1 MTSESPTP
9 PPSREEEFETVAIE
23 DEMKS
28 SYLDYAMSVIV
39 SRALPDVRDGLKP
52 VHRRIV
58 HAMNEGGYDATKP
71 YKKSARIVGDV
82 MGKYHPHGDSAI
94 YDSMVRMAQDFS
106 LRLPLIDGQG
116 NFGSMDGDRAAAM
129 RYTEARMAKS
139 AHALIDDID
148 KDTVDF
154 QPNYDD
160 SQREPTVLPARFPN
174 LLVNGAG
181 GIAVGMA
188 TNIPPHNLG
197 EVLDGCLAVIED
209 PYITIEGLMQFVKG
223 PDFPTG
229 GLIMGKQ
236 GIHSAFHTGRGSV
249 IMRGRTEIEER
260 AKGREAI
267 IISEVPYQVNKARMV
282 ATMAECV
289 RDKRIEGI
297 SDIRDESDRHGVRVV
312 VEIKRDAMAEV
323 VLNQLFKHTPLQ
335 TSFGVNMLALNQGRP
350 QQMNLKEILQA
361 FVAFREQV
369 IRRRTIFLLGKARD
383 KAHLLVGLAIAV
395 ANIDEVIA
403 LIRKAPNPQV
413 AREQLME
420 REWPAGEVV
429 PLIEL
434 IDEPGRLVDANG
446 NYKLSEIQARGI
458 LELRLHRLTGLERDK
473 IADDLRALGDEIKE
487 LLEILGS
494 REKLYGILRD
504 ELEEMREKFANPRRT
519 SLEEAE
525 FEHDIEDLIQR
536 EDMVVTVTN
545 TGYIKRVP
553 LSTYRAQ
560 RRGGKGRSGM
570 SMRDEDFV
578 SQVFVVN
585 THTPVLFFSSTG
597 IVYKLKVYKLPLG
610 GPTARGQAMVN
621 ILPLDQGETISTMM
635 PLPEDESTWNEMFV
649 MFSTA
654 SGGVRR
660 NSLSDFTNVMTNGK
674 IAMKLDEGDRL
685 VGVQVCSEGDDVLL
699 AAKNGKCIRFPVSKK
714 DDAGNEKGVRVF
726 ASRASTGVRGMRLA
740 KGDEVVT
747 MSILRHIDFLTE
759 ERDAYLKVQSARRR
773 AEGAEGEGGD
783 DLITDPT
790 QLGLSEER
798 FAEMEAMEDFI
809 LTITEN
815 GYGKRTSAYEY
826 RIAGRGGQG
835 ITNIET
841 TKRNGSVVASF
852 PVETEDQLVM
862 VSDGGQLIRTTV
874 VDIRIAGRNTQGVTL
889 FKTAKGE
896 HVVSVTRLTEV
907 EDDEFDGE
915 EGAEGEQ
922 AASEAPQASAGDASA
937 VPAGDEPATDEPA
950 TDQSDGGEQ
959 SE

>member
-1 MTSESPTP
+1 MTSESTTP
-9 PPSREEEFETVAIE
+9 PASPEEGFSSVAIE

-58 HAMNEGGYDATKP
+58 HAMNEGGYDANKP

-94 YDSMVRMAQDFS
+94 YDAMVRMAQDFS
-106 LRLPLIDGQG
+106 LRLPLVDGQG

-197 EVLDGCLAVIED
+197 EVLDGCMAVIDD
-209 PYITIEGLMQFVKG
+209 PAITIDGLMEYVKA

-236 GIHSAFHTGRGSV
+236 GIHKAFHTGRGSIV
-249 IMRGRTEIEER
+249 MRGRTEIEER
-260 AKGREAI
+260 PKNREAI
-267 IISEVPYQVNKARMV
+267 VITEVPYQVNKARMV
-282 ATMAECV
+282 EIMAECV
-289 RDKRIEGI
+289 RDKKIEGI

-323 VLNQLFKHTPLQ
+323 VLNQLFKFTPLQ
-335 TSFGVNMLALNQGRP
+335 TSFGVNMLALNKGRP

-361 FVAFREQV
+361 FVEFREEV

-395 ANIDEVIA
+395 ANIDEVIK
-403 LIRKAPNPQV
+403 LIRSAPNPQV
-413 AREQLME
+413 ARAELMA
-420 REWPAGEVV
+420 RDWPALDVK

-434 IDEPGRLVDANG
+434 IDEPGRLVSEEG
-446 NYKLSEIQARGI
+446 NYKLSEAQARAI

-473 IADDLRALGDEIKE
+473 IAEDLTGLGEEIKE
-487 LLEILGS
+487 LLLILGS
-494 REKLYGILRD
+494 RDRLYEILRE
-504 ELEEMREKFANPRRT
+504 ELEEMRDQFANDRRT

-536 EDMVVTVTN
+536 EDMVVTVSN

-570 SMRDEDFV
+570 STRDEDFV

-585 THTPVLFFSSTG
+585 THTPVLFFSNKG
-597 IVYKLKVYKLPLG
+597 MVYKLKVYKLPLG
-610 GPTARGQAMVN
+610 SPTARGQAMVN
-621 ILPLDQGETISTMM
+621 LLPLDQGETITTMM
-635 PLPEDESTWNEMFV
+635 PLPEDEETWGDMFV
-649 MFSTA
+649 MFATA
-654 SGGVRR
+654 SGNARR
-660 NSLSDFTNVMTNGK
+660 NALSDFTNVMANGK
-674 IAMKLDEGDRL
+674 IAMKLDEDDVL
-685 VGVQVCSEGDDVLL
+685 VGVQVCTEQDDVLL
-699 AAKNGKCIRFPVSKK
+699 AAKNGKCIRFPV
-714 DDAGNEKGVRVF
+714 EGVRVF
-726 ASRASTGVRGMRLA
+726 ASRASTGVRGMRL
-740 KGDEVVT
+740 KGDDEVMT
-747 MSILRHIDFLTE
+747 MSIVRHVDFDTE
-759 ERDAYLKVQSARRR
+759 ERDNYLKVQSARRR
-773 AEGAEGEGGD
+773 AANGEGENGD
-783 DLITDPT
+783 ELITDPT

-798 FAEMEAMEDFI
+798 FAEMEALEDFI
-809 LTITEN
+809 LTVTQN

-841 TKRNGSVVASF
+841 NKRNGTVVASF
-852 PVETEDQLVM
+852 PVEQDDQLVM

-889 FKTAKGE
+889 FKTAEEE
-896 HVVSVTRLTEV
+896 HVVSVTRLTDV
-907 EDDEFDGE
+907 DDDEDDANTHANVQDGE
-915 EGAEGEQ
+915 DGAQQPEDPKTSSETEEPGE
-922 AASEAPQASAGDASA
+922 
-937 VPAGDEPATDEPA
+937 
-950 TDQSDGGEQ
+950 
-959 SE
+959 

>member
-1 MTSESPTP
+1 MSSESKPPLEPTP
-9 PPSREEEFETVAIE
+9 EVHESIAIEEEMET
-23 DEMKS
+23 
-28 SYLDYAMSVIV
+28 SYLAYAMSVIV

-58 HAMNEGGYDATKP
+58 YAMNEGGYDSNKP

-94 YDSMVRMAQDFS
+94 YDAMVRMAQDFS

-160 SQREPTVLPARFPN
+160 SQREPTVLPARIPN

-197 EVLDGCLAVIED
+197 EVLDGCMALIENPD
-209 PYITIEGLMQFVKG
+209 IGIDALMEFIPA

-236 GIHSAFHTGRGSV
+236 GVYNAFHTGRGSV
-249 IMRGRTEIEER
+249 MMRGRTEIEER
-260 AKGREAI
+260 PKNREAI

-282 ATMAECV
+282 EVMAECV

-312 VEIKRDAMAEV
+312 VELKRDAMAEV
-323 VLNQLFKHTPLQ
+323 VLNQLFKFTPLQ
-335 TSFGVNMLALNQGRP
+335 TSFGVNMLALNKGRP
-350 QQMNLKEILQA
+350 QQMNLKEILAA
-361 FVAFREQV
+361 FIDFREDV
-369 IRRRTIFLLGKARD
+369 IRRRTIFELGKARD
-383 KAHLLVGLAIAV
+383 KAHVLVGLAIAV
-395 ANIDEVIA
+395 ANIDEIIKM
-403 LIRKAPNPQV
+403 IRAAPNPQV
-413 AREQLME
+413 AREGLMG
-420 REWPAGEVV
+420 REWPAGDVV

-434 IDEPGRLVDANG
+434 IDEPGRVVSDKG
-446 NYKLSEIQARGI
+446 TYQLSETQARAI

-473 IADDLRALGDEIKE
+473 IADDLRALGDVIKE
-487 LLEILGS
+487 LLAILGS
-494 REKLYGILRD
+494 RELLFDVLRG

-536 EDMVVTVTN
+536 EEMVVTVTN

-570 SMRDEDFV
+570 STREEDFV

-610 GPTARGQAMVN
+610 SPTARGLAMVN
-621 ILPLDQGETISTMM
+621 LLPLQKGETISTMM
-635 PLPEDESTWNEMFV
+635 PLPEDETQWDNMYV
-649 MFSTA
+649 MFATA
-654 SGGVRR
+654 SGSARR
-660 NSLSDFTNVMTNGK
+660 NALSDFVNVKANGK
-674 IAMKLDEGDRL
+674 IAMKLDDGDKL
-685 VGVQVCSEGDDVLL
+685 VGVQVCTDTDDVLL
-699 AAKNGKCIRFPVSKK
+699 SAKSGKCIRFPVE
-714 DDAGNEKGVRVF
+714 AVRVF
-726 ASRASTGVRGMRLA
+726 QSRASTGVRGIRL
-740 KGDEVVT
+740 KDGDEVIS
-747 MSILRHIDFLTE
+747 MSVLRHVDFATE

-773 AEGAEGEGGD
+773 AEGDGEGAA
-783 DLITDPT
+783 DLVTDPT
-790 QLGLSEER
+790 QVGMSEER
-798 FAEMEAMEDFI
+798 FAEMAVLEEFI
-809 LTITEN
+809 LTITKN
-815 GYGKRTSAYEY
+815 GFGKRTSAYEY

-841 TKRNGSVVASF
+841 NDRNGDVVGSF
-852 PVETEDQLVM
+852 PVEITDQLVM

-889 FKTAKGE
+889 FKTAKDE
-896 HVVSVTRLTEV
+896 HVVSVTRLDEV
-907 EDDEFDGE
+907 EEDDADIEGGE
-915 EGAEGEQ
+915 EGAEGAVEASE
-922 AASEAPQASAGDASA
+922 AASEAPETPETD
-937 VPAGDEPATDEPA
+937 TDEA
-950 TDQSDGGEQ
+950 GED
-959 SE
+959 